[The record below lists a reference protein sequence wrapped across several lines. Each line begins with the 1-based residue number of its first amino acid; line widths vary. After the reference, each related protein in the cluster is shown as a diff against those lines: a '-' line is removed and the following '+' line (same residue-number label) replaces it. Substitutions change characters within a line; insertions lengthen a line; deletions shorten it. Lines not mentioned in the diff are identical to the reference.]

1 MSGMTAES
9 KAPLSRALIGIT
21 GSAFLL
27 LVTLFGSRWL
37 STQSSSNMLNVPV
50 CQLAAGEQECIFQL
64 KGSTK
69 TMSFRLA
76 SSHIS
81 LTEPVPFVIRVSS
94 GWPVDRVE
102 MDLQGR
108 DMYMGLNHSEAVRQT
123 ADSELSRT
131 SGGSLFSGHI
141 VVPACTTGTMVWQAL
156 ITATSGNQTF
166 KAAIEFKAPQ

>member
-1 MSGMTAES
+1 MTAES
-9 KAPLSRALIGIT
+9 KAPLPRALIGIT
-21 GSAFLL
+21 GATFLL

-37 STQSSSNMLNVPV
+37 STQSSSNMLNAPV
-50 CQLAAGEQECIFQL
+50 CQLAAGEQECTFQL
-64 KGSTK
+64 KDSAK

-76 SSHIS
+76 SPHIS
-81 LTEPVPFVIRVSS
+81 LTEPTPFVIRVSS

-108 DMYMGLNHSEAVRQT
+108 DMYMGLNHSEAVRQ
-123 ADSELSRT
+123 AAEDDRSST

-141 VVPACTTGTMVWQAL
+141 VVPACTTGAMVWQAL

>member
-1 MSGMTAES
+1 MTAES
-9 KAPLSRALIGIT
+9 KAPLPRALIGIT
-21 GSAFLL
+21 GAAFLL

-37 STQSSSNMLNVPV
+37 STHNGDTTLNAPV
-50 CQLAAGEQECIFQL
+50 CQLAAGEQECSFQL
-64 KGSTK
+64 KDSAK

-76 SSHIS
+76 SSHIA

-108 DMYMGLNHSEAVRQT
+108 DMYMGLNHSEAVRQA
-123 ADSELSRT
+123 ADDERSST
-131 SGGSLFSGHI
+131 SGGSLFSGNI

-166 KAAIEFKAPQ
+166 KAAVEFKAPQ

>member
-81 LTEPVPFVIRVSS
+81 LTEPIPFVIRVSS

-108 DMYMGLNHSEAVRQT
+108 DMYMGLNHSEAVRQA
-123 ADSELSRT
+123 ADGELSRT